1 MTLMSVRKIALIF
14 VLGTMLQA
22 GLLAT
27 VTWADPATPGIAV
40 SQAQSETIP
49 PPEGSPVA
57 AASAPAPLPTKQD
70 VAMDTI
76 WVIVAAVLVMF
87 MQAGFAMLEC
97 GFSRAKNAGHTAMKN
112 LLVFAVSSLV
122 FWAVGFAVCF
132 GTGNALV
139 GTSGW
144 FLSVAADKV
153 NEVFAS
159 LSFSSVP
166 VGAKYLFEVVFCAV
180 SLAIVWGGM
189 AERTKLIVYLVFGA
203 IFSAAIYPVVGHW
216 IWGGGWLSGLG
227 MQDFAGSTVV
237 HLQGASA
244 ALAGAILLGPRIGKF
259 TKSGKANALLGH
271 NIPFVILGTIILWF
285 GWFGFNP
292 GSTLSALNPEP
303 GYFAY
308 IALTTNLAAAAGVLA
323 GLLVAWWVIG
333 NPDMTMAANGAL
345 AALVAITASCAFV
358 DPWAA
363 VVIGAG
369 AGTIAVLG
377 VMAIDRLKIDDPVG
391 AVSVHGMAGIWGT
404 LANGLFATPER
415 VKLLAVGQP
424 GLVYGGGFHQLMV
437 QLAGVL
443 ASFAYVFVA
452 SMVVFYALKLT
463 IGLRVSAEEELEGL
477 DLSEHGIL
485 GYPEHPQQGVA
496 VPVHART
503 APQQA

>member
-1 MTLMSVRKIALIF
+1 MMCTRTRMFSVLVLSIFLIHLTGGLALAELSTIEI
-14 VLGTMLQA
+14 QA
-22 GLLAT
+22 SPPQVEGAPLLT
-27 VTWADPATPGIAV
+27 DSPAPA
-40 SQAQSETIP
+40 
-49 PPEGSPVA
+49 
-57 AASAPAPLPTKQD
+57 APAPPAPPPTKQD
-70 VAMDTI
+70 IAVDTI
-76 WVIVAAVLVMF
+76 WVVVAAVLVML

-112 LLVFAVSSLV
+112 LLVFAVASLA
-122 FWAVGFAVCF
+122 FWAVGFGICF
-132 GTGNALV
+132 GTGNALI
-139 GTSGW
+139 GMSGW
-144 FLSVAADKV
+144 FLDVAADKI

-166 VGAKYLFEVVFCAV
+166 LGAKYLFQVVFCAV

-203 IFSAAIYPVVGHW
+203 IFSALIYPVVGHW

-244 ALAGAILLGPRIGKF
+244 ALAGAILLGPRIGKY
-259 TKSGKANALLGH
+259 TKDGKPNAILGH
-271 NIPFVILGTIILWF
+271 NMPLVILGTIILWF

-292 GSTLSALNPEP
+292 GSTLSALSPEP

-308 IALTTNLAAAAGVLA
+308 VALTTNLAAAAGVLA
-323 GLLVAWWVIG
+323 GLLIAWWVIG

-377 VMAIDRLKIDDPVG
+377 VLIIERLKIDDPVG

-424 GLVYGGGFHQLMV
+424 GLFYGGGLHQLFV
-437 QLAGVL
+437 QAVGV
-443 ASFAYVFVA
+443 AAAFAYVFVA
-452 SMVVFYALKLT
+452 SLIVFTALKLT
-463 IGLRVSAEEELEGL
+463 IGLRVSAEDEIEGL
-477 DLSEHGIL
+477 DMSEHGIL
-485 GYPEHPQQGVA
+485 GYPEQSHRLPAG
-496 VPVHART
+496 VPVRT
-503 APQQA
+503 APLNV